1 MRGSPSLASYPQ
13 HLTYTLQSNKM
24 VKKEIR
30 VIGIDDSPFNKF
42 KDKKIPVVGVVMRGG
57 SWIDGILSTK
67 VAVDGNDSTKKIIE
81 MVNKCK
87 FKPQLQCIFLDG
99 IAVAGFNVV
108 DVRELSKKTKL
119 PVVVIIR
126 RMPDI
131 ANIKKTLIKINKK
144 QKIKLIE
151 GAGNVIQVNDIFVQ
165 LTGIDLEKAKKILKV
180 VCTRSLIPEP
190 LRLAH
195 LIASGVTLGE
205 SKGRA

>member
-1 MRGSPSLASYPQ
+1 
-13 HLTYTLQSNKM
+13 M

-30 VIGIDDSPFNKF
+30 VVGIDDAPFDKF
-42 KDKKIPVVGVVMRGG
+42 NDSKVLVVGVVMRGG

-67 VAVDGNDSTKKIIE
+67 VNVDGNNSTKKIAE
-81 MVNKCK
+81 MINKCK

-108 DVRELSKKTKL
+108 DVKELNKKTKL
-119 PVVVIIR
+119 PVIVVIR

-131 ANIKKTLIKINKK
+131 KTIKETLIKINQK

-151 GAGNVIQVNDIFVQ
+151 KAGEVIKLDNIFVQ
-165 LTGIDLEKAKKILKV
+165 LTGIDFEEAKQILKI

-195 LIASGVTLGE
+195 LIASGVTVGE

>member
-1 MRGSPSLASYPQ
+1 MNLYVIKVIRCDYIKNP
-13 HLTYTLQSNKM
+13 NKM

-42 KDKKIPVVGVVMRGG
+42 KDKKILVVGVVMRGG

-67 VAVDGNDSTKKIIE
+67 VDVDGDDSTKKIAE
-81 MVNKCK
+81 MINKCK

-99 IAVAGFNVV
+99 IAVGGFNII
-108 DVRELSKKTKL
+108 DVQELNKKTKL
-119 PVVVIIR
+119 PVMVIIR
-126 RMPDI
+126 RHPDI
-131 ANIKKTLIKINKK
+131 EKIKKTLTKIKKQ

-151 GAGNVIQVNDIFVQ
+151 KAGEVIKLDNIFVQ
-165 LTGIDLEKAKKILKV
+165 LTGIDLEKARKILKI

-190 LRLAH
+190 IRLAH
-195 LIASGVTLGE
+195 LIASGITVGE

>member
-1 MRGSPSLASYPQ
+1 
-13 HLTYTLQSNKM
+13 M

-30 VIGIDDSPFNKF
+30 VVGIDDSPFNKF
-42 KDKKIPVVGVVMRGG
+42 NDSKVLVVGVVMRGG
-57 SWIDGILSTK
+57 SWVDGILSTK
-67 VAVDGNDSTKKIIE
+67 VNVDGNDSTKKIADMI
-81 MVNKCK
+81 NKSK

-99 IAVAGFNVV
+99 IAVAGFNVI
-108 DVRELSKKTKL
+108 DVKELSKKTKL
-119 PVVVIIR
+119 PVIVVIR

-131 ANIKKTLIKINKK
+131 KTIKETLIKINQK

-151 GAGNVIQVNDIFVQ
+151 KAGEVIKLDNIFVQ
-165 LTGIDLEKAKKILKV
+165 INGINLEQARKILKI

-195 LIASGVTLGE
+195 LIASGVTVGE